1 MYITQISVYLENNHG
16 TLRTLTRTLSDA
28 GIDMLGMSIAD
39 TTNFGIARIV
49 VREADFSGAIA
60 ALIDAGFMA
69 RKNQVLCAAVPNKP
83 AGLDSV
89 LAVIEEK
96 GIFIEYMY
104 SFNYNLDGNA
114 LMILRLS
121 SETMSDDCIAAALND
136 GGVKLVSGRS
146 KRTVRM

>member
-16 TLRTLTRTLSDA
+16 TLRTLTKTLAGA

-39 TTNFGIARIV
+39 TSNFGIARIV
-49 VREADFSGAIA
+49 VREKDFNAAVS

-69 RKNQVLCAAVPNKP
+69 MKNRVLCASVPNRP

-89 LAVIEEK
+89 LAVLENTN
-96 GIFIEYMY
+96 IFIEYMY
-104 SFNYNLDGNA
+104 SFNYSMAGNA

-121 SETMSDDCIAAALND
+121 SDTMDENTIAKVLTD
-136 GGVKLVSGRS
+136 GGVKLCTQAEVNAL
-146 KRTVRM
+146 

>member
-1 MYITQISVYLENNHG
+1 MYITQISVYLENDHG
-16 TLRTLTRTLSDA
+16 TLRTLTKTLADA

-39 TTNFGIARIV
+39 TANFGIARIV
-49 VREADFSGAIA
+49 VREADFNGAIT
-60 ALIDAGFMA
+60 ALINAGFMA

-89 LAVIEEK
+89 LAVIEDL

-121 SETMSDDCIAAALND
+121 SDKMDEAQIAEALISR
-136 GGVKLVSGRS
+136 GVKLVAQAS
-146 KRTVRM
+146 VNAL

>member
-16 TLRTLTRTLSDA
+16 TLRMLTKTLAEA

-39 TTNFGIARIV
+39 TSNFGIARIV
-49 VREADFSGAIA
+49 VREKDFSNAVT
-60 ALIDAGFMA
+60 ALIDAGFMSM
-69 RKNQVLCAAVPNKP
+69 KNQVLCVSVPNRP

-89 LAVIEEK
+89 LAVLENT

-104 SFNYNLDGNA
+104 SFNYSMNGNA

-121 SETMSDDCIAAALND
+121 SDSMDDAAIAKVLTD
-136 GGVKLVSGRS
+136 GGVKLCSQDEVNAL
-146 KRTVRM
+146 

>member
-16 TLRTLTRTLSDA
+16 TLRTLTKTLADA

-49 VREADFSGAIA
+49 VREADFAGAIA

-104 SFNYNLDGNA
+104 SFNYNLNGNA

-121 SETMSDDCIAAALND
+121 SETMSDDCIAAALAD
-136 GGVKLVSGRS
+136 GGVKLVSQAE
-146 KRTVRM
+146 VNAL

>member
-1 MYITQISVYLENNHG
+1 MYITQISVYLENDHG
-16 TLRTLTRTLSDA
+16 TLRTLTKTLAGA
-28 GIDMLGMSIAD
+28 GIDLLGMSIAD
-39 TTNFGIARIV
+39 TANFGIARIV
-49 VREADFSGAIA
+49 VREADFNGAIT
-60 ALIDAGFMA
+60 ALINEGFMA

-89 LAVIEEK
+89 LAVIEEN

-121 SETMSDDCIAAALND
+121 SKDMDEEAIAKLLTDN
-136 GGVKLVSGRS
+136 GVKLVSQDA
-146 KRTVRM
+146 VNAL

>member
-16 TLRTLTRTLSDA
+16 TLRTLTRTLADA

-136 GGVKLVSGRS
+136 GGVKLVSQ
-146 KRTVRM
+146 VEVNAL

>member
-1 MYITQISVYLENNHG
+1 MMIIMYITQISVYLENDHG
-16 TLRTLTRTLSDA
+16 TLRTLTKTLAGA

-39 TTNFGIARIV
+39 TANFGIA
-49 VREADFSGAIA
+49 DFNGAIT
-60 ALIDAGFMA
+60 ALINEGFMA

-89 LAVIEEK
+89 LAVIEAN

-121 SETMSDDCIAAALND
+121 SGDMDEDMIAKILSDN
-136 GGVKLVSGRS
+136 GVKLVSQDE
-146 KRTVRM
+146 VNAL

>member
-16 TLRTLTRTLSDA
+16 TLRMLTKTLAEA

-39 TTNFGIARIV
+39 TSNFGIARIV
-49 VREADFSGAIA
+49 VREKDFSAA
-60 ALIDAGFMA
+60 VSALIDAGFMA
-69 RKNQVLCAAVPNKP
+69 MKNQVLCASVPNRP

-89 LAVIEEK
+89 LAVLQDT

-104 SFNYNLDGNA
+104 SFNYSMDGNA

-121 SETMSDDCIAAALND
+121 SDTLDDAAIARVLTD
-136 GGVKLVSGRS
+136 GGVKLCSQEEVNAL
-146 KRTVRM
+146 

>member
-1 MYITQISVYLENNHG
+1 MYITQISVYLENDHG
-16 TLRTLTRTLSDA
+16 TLRTLTKTLA
-28 GIDMLGMSIAD
+28 EANIDMLGMSIAD
-39 TTNFGIARIV
+39 TANFGIARIV
-49 VREADFSGAIA
+49 VREADFNGAIT
-60 ALIDAGFMA
+60 ALINEGFMA

-89 LAVIEEK
+89 LAVIEAN

-121 SETMSDDCIAAALND
+121 SKDMDEEVIAKLLTDN
-136 GGVKLVSGRS
+136 GVKLVSQDA
-146 KRTVRM
+146 VNAL